1 MPRPIG
7 SQNKLT
13 AEVKEKIANMM
24 SDVFE
29 SLDTNSMNQQEK
41 LKFIQIGLQ
50 YVIPK
55 LRSIKQLEPPQEPQ
69 TYQIEIIESA
79 SKKQV
84 Q

>member
-29 SLDTNSMNQQEK
+29 SLDINSMNQQEK

-55 LRSIKQLEPPQEPQ
+55 LRSIKQSEPLQEPQ
-69 TYQIEIIESA
+69 TYQIEIIGGSGE
-79 SKKQV
+79 K
-84 Q
+84 

>member
-29 SLDTNSMNQQEK
+29 SLDINSMNQQEK
-41 LKFIQIGLQ
+41 
-50 YVIPK
+50 
-55 LRSIKQLEPPQEPQ
+55 
-69 TYQIEIIESA
+69 
-79 SKKQV
+79 
-84 Q
+84 

>member
-1 MPRPIG
+1 MMP
-7 SQNKLT
+7 
-13 AEVKEKIANMM
+13 
-24 SDVFE
+24 DVFE

-50 YVIPK
+50 CVIPK
-55 LRSIKQLEPPQEPQ
+55 LRSIKQLEPPQEHQ

>member
-1 MPRPIG
+1 MMP
-7 SQNKLT
+7 
-13 AEVKEKIANMM
+13 
-24 SDVFE
+24 DVFE